1 MDITMPPRTQSRSP
15 QSDPAALL
23 GDELRELRKLAG
35 YRSQD
40 DVAVSVGTDRSVIGK
55 AETGELPPTPDLLTA
70 LLDTYEVNGQLRRV
84 YERLNLVARARQDP
98 SKLHMAPW
106 YETEARAHTLRY
118 WAPTIV
124 PGIAQTAAYAADL
137 FRALGVDETKAVE
150 LDEIRTSR
158 QAILMRPEPPDTT
171 ILLWEPVLH
180 HQIGS
185 CETMREQLTTLVE
198 LSGRVMI
205 QVVPSDIGANA
216 GVGGPIG
223 LAATD
228 DAPELLVSS
237 ALVEDLLTNNPVPVR
252 KASATFNRVRG
263 DALTVQESRAR
274 MTKAMERWQS

>member
-1 MDITMPPRTQSRSP
+1 MPPRTQARSP
-15 QSDPAALL
+15 ENDPAALL

-40 DVAVSVGTDRSVIGK
+40 DVAVIAGTDRSVIGK
-55 AETGELPPTPDLLTA
+55 AETGELPATPDLLGA
-70 LLDTYEVNGQLRRV
+70 LLDSYQVTGRLRRV
-84 YERLNLVARARQDP
+84 YERLNTVARARQDP
-98 SKLHMAPW
+98 GRLHVAPW

-124 PGIAQTAAYAADL
+124 PGIAQTAAYATDL
-137 FRALGVDETKAVE
+137 FRALGHDEARITELVE
-150 LDEIRTSR
+150 LRTSR
-158 QAILMRPEPPDTT
+158 QAIMTHPEPPDTT

-180 HQIGS
+180 HQIGTS
-185 CETMREQLTTLVE
+185 ETMREQLASLIQ
-198 LSGRVMI
+198 LSGRIVI
-205 QVVPSDIGANA
+205 QVVPGNIGANA

-237 ALVEDLLTNNPVPVR
+237 ALVEDQLTNNPVLVR

-263 DALTVQESRAR
+263 DALTVQESRSR
-274 MTKAMERWQS
+274 LTEAMERWQG

>member
-1 MDITMPPRTQSRSP
+1 MDTTMPPRTQSRSP

-40 DVAVSVGTDRSVIGK
+40 DVAVTVGTDRSVIGK

-70 LLDTYEVNGQLRRV
+70 LLDTYQVTGHLRRV

-98 SKLHMAPW
+98 ARLHIAPW

-137 FRALGVDETKAVE
+137 FRALGYDEETVTGLVE
-150 LDEIRTSR
+150 LRLGR

-171 ILLWEPVLH
+171 ILLWEAVLH
-180 HQIGS
+180 HQIGDA
-185 CETMREQLTTLVE
+185 EIMREQLAALIK

-205 QVVPSDIGANA
+205 QVVPGKIGANA
-216 GVGGPIG
+216 GVGGPIA

-228 DAPELLVSS
+228 DAPELLCSS

-252 KASATFNRVRG
+252 KASASFNRVRG
-263 DALTVQESRAR
+263 DALTAQESRAV
-274 MTKAMERWQS
+274 MTEAKKKWQS

>member
-1 MDITMPPRTQSRSP
+1 MPPRTQARSP
-15 QSDPAALL
+15 ENDPAALL

-40 DVAVSVGTDRSVIGK
+40 DVAVIAGTDRSVIGK
-55 AETGELPPTPDLLTA
+55 AETGELPATPDLLGA
-70 LLDTYEVNGQLRRV
+70 LLDSYQVTGRLRRV
-84 YERLNLVARARQDP
+84 YERLNTVARARQDP
-98 SKLHMAPW
+98 GRLHVAPW

-124 PGIAQTAAYAADL
+124 PGIAQTAAYATDL
-137 FRALGVDETKAVE
+137 FRALGHDEAKITELVE
-150 LDEIRTSR
+150 LRTSR
-158 QAILMRPEPPDTT
+158 QAIMTHPEPPDTT

-180 HQIGS
+180 HQIGTS
-185 CETMREQLTTLVE
+185 ETMREQLARLIQ
-198 LSGRVMI
+198 LSGRIVI
-205 QVVPSDIGANA
+205 QVVPGNIGANA

-237 ALVEDLLTNNPVPVR
+237 ALVEDQLTNNPVLVR

-274 MTKAMERWQS
+274 LTEAMERWQG

>member
-1 MDITMPPRTQSRSP
+1 MPPRTQSRSP
-15 QSDPAALL
+15 QRDPAALL

-40 DVAVSVGTDRSVIGK
+40 DVAGSIGTDRSVIGK
-55 AETGELPPTPDLLTA
+55 AETGELPPTPELLTA
-70 LLDTYEVNGQLRRV
+70 LLDTYQVTGQLRRV
-84 YERLNLVARARQDP
+84 YERLNMVARARQDP
-98 SKLHMAPW
+98 GKLHVAPW

-137 FRALGVDETKAVE
+137 FRALGYDEETVTGLVE
-150 LDEIRTSR
+150 LRIGR
-158 QAILMRPEPPDTT
+158 QAILKRPDPPDTT

-180 HQIGS
+180 HQIGDA
-185 CETMREQLTTLVE
+185 ETMCDQLATLIE

-205 QVVPSDIGANA
+205 QIVPGKIGANA
-216 GVGGPIG
+216 GVGGPIA

-228 DAPELLVSS
+228 DAPELLCSS

-252 KASATFNRVRG
+252 KASASFNRVRG
-263 DALTVQESRAR
+263 DALTAQESRA
-274 MTKAMERWQS
+274 MITEAKKKWQS

>member
-23 GDELRELRKLAG
+23 GDELREQRKLAG

-40 DVAVSVGTDRSVIGK
+40 DVAASIGTDRSVIGK

-70 LLDTYEVNGQLRRV
+70 LLDTYQVTGHLRRV

-98 SKLHMAPW
+98 ARLHIAPW

-124 PGIAQTAAYAADL
+124 PGIAQTAAYAGDL
-137 FRALGVDETKAVE
+137 FRALGYDEETVTGLVE
-150 LDEIRTSR
+150 LRLGR

-171 ILLWEPVLH
+171 ILLWEAVLH
-180 HQIGS
+180 HQIGDA
-185 CETMREQLTTLVE
+185 EIMREQLEALIE
-198 LSGRVMI
+198 LSSRVMI
-205 QVVPSDIGANA
+205 QVVPGKIGANA
-216 GVGGPIG
+216 GVGGPIA

-228 DAPELLVSS
+228 DAPELLCSS

-252 KASATFNRVRG
+252 KASASFNRVRG
-263 DALTVQESRAR
+263 DALTAQESRAA
-274 MTKAMERWQS
+274 MTEAKKKWQS